1 MPHQIILTRD
11 FINKC
16 ILALKIHFINIA
28 YIQMLSHT
36 TVSGLNIVPPKQES
50 GLYETDTMCPKMHTV
65 TLVIGKR
72 NSGKTVATI
81 NLIEKMKYDYV
92 IAVSP
97 TMNSNKEIMDRLN
110 IEFVFED
117 VEDVSAIDSIKKIVE
132 DEAKDL
138 ERYKHQMKEYNT
150 LMKNIK
156 NGNIVNEDHLLTYF
170 AENEFIK
177 PKHRWNGRK
186 PRIAVLFD
194 DMLGSMIYS
203 RPRKLNSLATYSRHV
218 GQLSEGG
225 SIGVSLFFLIQSF
238 KCQTAGLNKVIRNQ
252 CTNLLLFKTKDE
264 QEMADIASS
273 VSGEI
278 SKEQFE
284 DVYNYA
290 MSDPEPY
297 PFLFVD
303 LHKKS
308 EHPSMFRIRFDKFI
322 IIPELEKM
330 QVDNISV

>member
-1 MPHQIILTRD
+1 
-11 FINKC
+11 
-16 ILALKIHFINIA
+16 
-28 YIQMLSHT
+28 MLSHT
-36 TVSGLNIVPPKQES
+36 TVNGLNIIPPKNES
-50 GLYETDTMCPKMHTV
+50 GLYETDSSLPKMHCV
-65 TLVIGKR
+65 TLVVGKR

-110 IEFVFED
+110 IEYVFED
-117 VEDVSAIDSIKKIVE
+117 VEDISVIDSIKKIVE
-132 DEAKDL
+132 DEAQDL
-138 ERYKHQMKEYNT
+138 ERYRNQMKEYNT
-150 LMKNIK
+150 LLKNIR
-156 NGNIVNEDHLLTYF
+156 NGNIINEDHLLTYF

-177 PKHRWNGRK
+177 PKHKWNGKK

-203 RPRKLNSLATYSRHV
+203 RPRKLNSLATYSRHI

-252 CTNLLLFKTKDE
+252 CTQMILFRTKDE
-264 QEMADIASS
+264 GELNDIACS

-278 SKEQFE
+278 SKEQFL
-284 DVYNYA
+284 DVYDYA
-290 MSDPEPY
+290 MADPDPY
-297 PFLFVD
+297 PFLFID
-303 LHKKS
+303 LHKKES
-308 EHPSMFRIRFDKFI
+308 HPSMFRIRFDKFI
-322 IIPELEKM
+322 NIPEVPEKM
-330 QVDNISV
+330 EVEAPGSPIPMNT

>member
-1 MPHQIILTRD
+1 
-11 FINKC
+11 
-16 ILALKIHFINIA
+16 
-28 YIQMLSHT
+28 
-36 TVSGLNIVPPKQES
+36 
-50 GLYETDTMCPKMHTV
+50 MHCV
-65 TLVIGKR
+65 TLVVGKR

-117 VEDVSAIDSIKKIVE
+117 VEDVSVIDSIKKIVE

-138 ERYKHQMKEYNT
+138 ERYRHQMKEYNA
-150 LMKNIK
+150 LLKNIR
-156 NGNIVNEDHLLTYF
+156 NGNMVNEDHLLTYF
-170 AENEFIK
+170 SENEFIK
-177 PKHRWNGRK
+177 PKHKWNGKK

-252 CTNLLLFKTKDE
+252 CTQMILFKTKDE
-264 QEMADIASS
+264 GELNDIACS

-278 SKEQFE
+278 SKEQFQ
-284 DVYNYA
+284 DVYEYA
-290 MSDPEPY
+290 MADPDPY
-297 PFLFVD
+297 PFLFID

-308 EHPSMFRIRFDKFI
+308 EHPSMFRIRLNKFI
-322 IIPELEKM
+322 NINGISDVNVSDVSGISELLPEKM
-330 QVDNISV
+330 DI

>member
-1 MPHQIILTRD
+1 
-11 FINKC
+11 
-16 ILALKIHFINIA
+16 
-28 YIQMLSHT
+28 MLSHT
-36 TVSGLNIVPPKQES
+36 TVSGLNIVPPSSES
-50 GLYETDTMCPKMHTV
+50 GKYETDINMPKMHCV
-65 TLVIGKR
+65 TLVVGKR

-117 VEDVSAIDSIKKIVE
+117 VEDVSVIDSIKKIVE

-138 ERYKHQMKEYNT
+138 ERYKYQMKEYNT
-150 LMKNIK
+150 LLKNIR
-156 NGNIVNEDHLLTYF
+156 NGNMVNEDHLLTYF

-177 PKHRWNGRK
+177 PKHKWNGKK

-252 CTNLLLFKTKDE
+252 CTQMILFKTKDE
-264 QEMADIASS
+264 GELNDIACS

-278 SKEQFE
+278 SKEQFQ
-284 DVYNYA
+284 DVYEYA
-290 MSDPEPY
+290 MADPDPY
-297 PFLFVD
+297 PFLFID

-308 EHPSMFRIRFDKFI
+308 EHPSMFRIRLNKFI
-322 IIPELEKM
+322 
-330 QVDNISV
+330 NISELLPEEMEMEMKM

>member
-1 MPHQIILTRD
+1 MLRTFQMATVSCGMLT
-11 FINKC
+11 
-16 ILALKIHFINIA
+16 
-28 YIQMLSHT
+28 HT
-36 TVSGLNIVPPKQES
+36 TVSGLNIIPPSQES
-50 GLYETDTMCPKMHTV
+50 GLYETDTNCPKMHTV
-65 TLVIGKR
+65 TLVVGKR

-97 TMNSNKEIMDRLN
+97 TMNSNKEIMERLN

-117 VEDVSAIDSIKKIVE
+117 ADDTTIIDSIKKIVE

-138 ERYKHQMKEYNT
+138 DRYKHQLKEYNA
-150 LMKNIK
+150 LMKNIR
-156 NGNIVNEDHLLTYF
+156 NGNVLDDNHLLTYF
-170 AENEFIK
+170 ADNAFLK
-177 PKHRWNGRK
+177 PQHRWKGKK

-194 DMLGSMIYS
+194 DMLGSMLYS
-203 RPRKLNSLATYSRHV
+203 KPRKLNSLATYSRHL

-238 KCQTAGLNKVIRNQ
+238 KCQVGGLNKVIRNQ
-252 CTNLLLFKTKDE
+252 CTNMLLFKTKDE

-290 MSDPEPY
+290 MNDPDPY

-308 EHPSMFRIRFDKFI
+308 DHPSMFRIRFDKFI
-322 IIPELEKM
+322 IIPEVDKM
-330 QVDNISV
+330 QVDIPTNIPTQG